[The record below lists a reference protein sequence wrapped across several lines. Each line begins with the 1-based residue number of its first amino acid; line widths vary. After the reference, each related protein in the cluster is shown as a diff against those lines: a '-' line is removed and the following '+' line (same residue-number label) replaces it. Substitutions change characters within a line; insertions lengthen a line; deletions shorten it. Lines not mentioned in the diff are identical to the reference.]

1 MMFNSNYK
9 KKELSDKL
17 SMIINALTLN
27 FLILLV
33 II

>member
-1 MMFNSNYK
+1 MMFNSNYN

-17 SMIINALTLN
+17 NMIINALTLN